1 VRLARGNAACARP
14 IGHSRCPLST
24 TPPPPPLPFLAEPN
38 ELHRHLTD
46 RQTSLQA
53 STPSPSLAPH
63 QSPNQAFSGLPS
75 SLHRPSIEP
84 PSQAFIGLP
93 STKPSLHRPS
103 ISNYQAKPSSA
114 FHRPS
119 QAFIGLLSNYQAKP
133 SSAFHRPSQAFIGLL
148 SRTTKPSLH
157 RPSIDQAKPSSAFYR
172 TTKPSL
178 HRPSIE
184 SPNQAFSG
192 LPSSLQRPSI
202 EQPSQA
208 FIGTPSSHCR
218 HPNASSVLIPLHV
231 SVNT

>member
-1 VRLARGNAACARP
+1 MRSPNRP
-14 IGHSRCPLST
+14 LQVPTLNNPPTATLTLPSRAQRASST
-24 TPPPPPLPFLAEPN
+24 SHRSPN
-38 ELHRHLTD
+38 L
-46 RQTSLQA
+46 
-53 STPSPSLAPH
+53 SPSLHSIAFTGT
-63 QSPNQAFSGLPS
+63 SPITKPS
-75 SLHRPSIEP
+75 LQRPSIEP
-84 PSQAFIGLP
+84 
-93 STKPSLHRPS
+93 
-103 ISNYQAKPSSA
+103 SSA
-114 FHRPS
+114 LH
-119 QAFIGLLSNYQAKP
+119 
-133 SSAFHRPSQAFIGLL
+133 
-148 SRTTKPSLH
+148 RTTKPSLH

-231 SVNT
+231 FVNT

>member
-1 VRLARGNAACARP
+1 MRLARGNAACARP

-103 ISNYQAKPSSA
+103 I
-114 FHRPS
+114 
-119 QAFIGLLSNYQAKP
+119 
-133 SSAFHRPSQAFIGLL
+133 
-148 SRTTKPSLH
+148 
-157 RPSIDQAKPSSAFYR
+157 
-172 TTKPSL
+172 
-178 HRPSIE
+178 E